1 MQWREIALHVRFEL
15 IQAMPVAAKRLRI
28 FSLMNA
34 PDLAAHAA
42 THAAPPAGL
51 VPALRTLWLVKAG
64 RWDDAHD
71 LCQDLPDPA
80 GAWIHAYLHRHEGDL
95 ANARYWYER
104 AGKPTPTRKLSLDDE
119 WLALA
124 EALRR

>member
-1 MQWREIALHVRFEL
+1 
-15 IQAMPVAAKRLRI
+15 
-28 FSLMNA
+28 MNPA
-34 PDLAAHAA
+34 DLAAHAA
-42 THAAPPAGL
+42 HAAAPPAGL
-51 VPALRTLWLVKAG
+51 KPALRALWLVKAG

-95 ANARYWYER
+95 ANARYWYGR
-104 AGKPTPTRKLSLDDE
+104 AGKPAPARDFSLDDE

-124 EALRR
+124 EALDA